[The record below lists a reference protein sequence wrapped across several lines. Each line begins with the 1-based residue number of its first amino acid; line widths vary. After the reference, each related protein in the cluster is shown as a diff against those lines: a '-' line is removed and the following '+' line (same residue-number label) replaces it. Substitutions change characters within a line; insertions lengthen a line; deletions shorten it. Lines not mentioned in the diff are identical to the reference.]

1 LVGGGGPAAV
11 ITVLVEPGTLAAGRE
26 VRLVETEAHHLRV
39 RRVRDGARVRLMDGE
54 GQVGQGMVVGDPEDG
69 RVVVEACEARVPP
82 AVLLLAVGSGD
93 RERFGWLVE
102 KAAELGVTDI
112 IPLETERTAGVATK
126 VRDEHVAKL
135 ERRAREAIK
144 QSGAPWAPRVHPVHT
159 IGALVARPGSETR
172 WLADADG
179 GTPSL
184 ADPASAL
191 LVVVGPEGGLSGG
204 ERATLLGA
212 GFSPI
217 RLGPH
222 VLRFETAAMAAA
234 VIGGSL
240 RKEPVDA

>member
-1 LVGGGGPAAV
+1 M
-11 ITVLVEPGTLAAGRE
+11 IIVLVEPEILAAGRE
-26 VRLVETEAHHLRV
+26 VRLAETEAHHLRV

-54 GQVGQGMVVGDPEDG
+54 GRVAQGLVIGNPEDG
-69 RVVVEACEARVPP
+69 RLVVEACEVRVPP

-126 VRDEHVAKL
+126 VRDEHLAKL
-135 ERRAREAIK
+135 QRRAREAIK